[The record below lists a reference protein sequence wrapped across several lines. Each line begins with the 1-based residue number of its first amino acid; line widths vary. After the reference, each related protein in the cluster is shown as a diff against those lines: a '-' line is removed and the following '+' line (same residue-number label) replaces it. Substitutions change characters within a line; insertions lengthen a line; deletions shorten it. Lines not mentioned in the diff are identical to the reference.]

1 MSNTTVDALEAWLD
15 SHRELPETD
24 TEPSSG
30 FAIADDNAAVWAL
43 RKLRTART
51 ELDRIEAL
59 HAAETERLDAWATD
73 ASATPAKTVDA
84 MTYLLTEY
92 RRRLEAENPG
102 RPGGYKLPGGV
113 LKRAKATPR
122 LTITDV
128 ADLADWCEAH
138 APDLVTTETKVSASG
153 VKKLIEHDELG
164 RWVDPTT
171 GEVIPGV
178 EGSYAPEVDLDGYRW
193 TVTLDGAE

>member
-15 SHRELPETD
+15 SHRELPESDPAGST
-24 TEPSSG
+24 G
-30 FAIADDNAAVWAL
+30 FIIEDDNAAVWAL

-59 HAAETERLDAWATD
+59 HASEMERLDAWATD

-84 MTYLLTEY
+84 MTYLLIEY
-92 RRRLEAENPG
+92 RRRLQADNPS
-102 RPGGYKLPGGV
+102 RPGGYKLPGGT

-122 LTITDV
+122 LTVSDV
-128 ADLADWCEAH
+128 DELAEWCAER
-138 APDLVTTETKVSASG
+138 APELVTTETKVSASG
-153 VKKLIEHDELG
+153 VKKLIDHDELG
-164 RWVDPTT
+164 RWVDPDT

-178 EGSYAPEVDLDGYRW
+178 EGSFAPDVDPDGYRW